1 MSLVAMLE
9 AIVTAVDSEVP
20 SLKMVVPYDGRFSDV
35 DLQRFQADAP
45 CVLVSCLGYGETEDQ
60 GDDIVA
66 PAQWAMSLI
75 TTRTTGDA
83 LDASRLKAVMALAS
97 TLTVLV
103 RDSNGTDGAW
113 ADESAGP
120 ATAIRAANVHSQSL
134 DARGLTM
141 WMLTW
146 TQDCSLVAFDNDAL
160 DDLLSIVSTDDD
172 GTETGVEIV
181 RTTELEGATP

>member
-9 AIVTAVDSEVP
+9 AIVAAVDSEVP
-20 SLKMVVPYDGRFSDV
+20 SLKMVVPYDGRFGDV
-35 DLQRFQADAP
+35 DLQRFQANAP
-45 CVLVSCLGYGETEDQ
+45 CVLATCLGYGETEDQ

-66 PAQWAMSLI
+66 PAQWALSLI

-83 LDASRLKAVMALAS
+83 HDASRLKAVMALAS

-120 ATAIRAANVHSQSL
+120 ATGIRAANVHSRDF
-134 DARGLTM
+134 DARNLTM

-146 TQDCSLVAFDNDAL
+146 TQDCSLVAFDTDAL
-160 DDLLSIVSTDDD
+160 DDLLRCDTEFDIGGDEPST
-172 GTETGVEIV
+172 I
-181 RTTELEGATP
+181 TTTLEAP